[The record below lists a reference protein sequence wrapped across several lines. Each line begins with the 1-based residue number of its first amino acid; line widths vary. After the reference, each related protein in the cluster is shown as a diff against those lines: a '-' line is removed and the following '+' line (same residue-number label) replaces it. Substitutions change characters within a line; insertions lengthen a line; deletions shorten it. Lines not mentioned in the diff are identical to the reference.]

1 MPNTINNILHLGLL
15 FLLLSGCARPL
26 HETIVD
32 VKTGE
37 VVGGFNPNGP
47 LSLTKNLRKK
57 DFSADTI
64 QAWRQKGIALFY
76 TLDTTQTLAFIEVGG
91 ERGDYQRCRTSRGL
105 APGDPISKARKLYG
119 KPRKKKKIYWNISD
133 QPAFMYHLWL
143 YKDLSIYFYEND
155 VIFTI
160 GVGKNLYFD
169 K

>member
-1 MPNTINNILHLGLL
+1 MPNTTNNILLLGLL
-15 FLLLSGCARPL
+15 FLLLSGCARPF

-57 DFSADTI
+57 DFPDNAIVYWGKKNIDLFFTFDSI
-64 QAWRQKGIALFY
+64 QS
-76 TLDTTQTLAFIEVGG
+76 LAFIEVGD
-91 ERGDYQRCRTSRGL
+91 ESRPILDYRTSRGL
-105 APGDPISKARKLYG
+105 MPGDPISKARKLYG
-119 KPRKKKKIYWNISD
+119 KPRKKKEIYWDFGNQSL
-133 QPAFMYHLWL
+133 FLCNLWL
-143 YKDLSIYFYEND
+143 YKDLSIYYND
-155 VIFTI
+155 KNIITGF